1 MTDELRH
8 TDEIP
13 SRASEFVAD
22 LNVHA
27 SGAWAIVALDTAFR
41 TGMLAQLS
49 VPRRIDDVARRT
61 GAHPELVRGV
71 ADVLVS
77 LGALE
82 VREDGVVWAP
92 WIRETD
98 DAWRDS
104 VAAKVR
110 SVCLQTDAFRSD
122 PRLTDQQ
129 DDSAPRWEH
138 SNPGLLE
145 AQGRQGADT
154 FVQVFEKYVLPYMG
168 GLGEH
173 LNGSRSRFLDIGA
186 GTGSLTLAVA
196 ERWPL
201 VTVDGIEP
209 WGPSLVRARR
219 RVRSREAGRRIR
231 LLPQRAE
238 HISEE
243 DAYDLVWLPYH
254 FLSRTSVR
262 RTVERLYP
270 AIRPGGWLWAAGT
283 VGGQDLQAAT
293 GRMRSVW
300 WGGSGFK
307 EEQMIALIE
316 SAGFVDVR
324 AVPRLPGAEY
334 AHIVGRR
341 AAVDASTRITG

>member
-129 DDSAPRWEH
+129 DDSAP
-138 SNPGLLE
+138 
-145 AQGRQGADT
+145 D
-154 FVQVFEKYVLPYMG
+154 
-168 GLGEH
+168 
-173 LNGSRSRFLDIGA
+173 GSTRTR
-186 GTGSLTLAVA
+186 GS
-196 ERWPL
+196 W
-201 VTVDGIEP
+201 
-209 WGPSLVRARR
+209 
-219 RVRSREAGRRIR
+219 
-231 LLPQRAE
+231 
-238 HISEE
+238 
-243 DAYDLVWLPYH
+243 
-254 FLSRTSVR
+254 
-262 RTVERLYP
+262 
-270 AIRPGGWLWAAGT
+270 RP
-283 VGGQDLQAAT
+283 
-293 GRMRSVW
+293 R
-300 WGGSGFK
+300 
-307 EEQMIALIE
+307 
-316 SAGFVDVR
+316 DVR
-324 AVPRLPGAEY
+324 APIHSSKSSRSTCSPTW
-334 AHIVGRR
+334 
-341 AAVDASTRITG
+341 AASGSI